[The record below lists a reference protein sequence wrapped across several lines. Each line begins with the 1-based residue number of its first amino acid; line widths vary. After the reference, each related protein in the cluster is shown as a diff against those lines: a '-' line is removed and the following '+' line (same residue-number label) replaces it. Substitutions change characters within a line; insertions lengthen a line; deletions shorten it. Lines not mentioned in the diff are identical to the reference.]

1 MDFQNKHRW
10 LTPKAKTSKS
20 ELHGLGVVAVEQIKK
35 SEIITVIGG
44 IVVPRSEILEY
55 RKRFGHIGIQIKED
69 FWICPISQKELE
81 ETGVFNHSCK
91 PNIGYTDPIT
101 FVAIGDINPGEEL
114 VFDYVF
120 GEGFFD
126 SFECNCGAKNCRK
139 TITQDD
145 WKRKDLQE
153 KYGEWFSP
161 YLKDK
166 VAGSTI

>member
-69 FWICPISQKELE
+69 FWICPIATTPSPCSFDLAAFAFD
-81 ETGVFNHSCK
+81 VNHLCLYLSCK
-91 PNIGYTDPIT
+91 LPICLVGY
-101 FVAIGDINPGEEL
+101 L
-114 VFDYVF
+114 LKKLQ
-120 GEGFFD
+120 FFD
-126 SFECNCGAKNCRK
+126 RRRKLKWNFPKCQILTKSNFLSLVLKNS
-139 TITQDD
+139 
-145 WKRKDLQE
+145 
-153 KYGEWFSP
+153 KYGQRKF
-161 YLKDK
+161 
-166 VAGSTI
+166 GRNR